1 MNMNADKKG
10 GMLRLYEIL
19 RDASVTRRAV
29 RFYEEQ
35 GLLLPAGRDQYGRR
49 IYVHSDLM
57 RLKLIRALRTAGL
70 SIAAI
75 RDVLDSR
82 AVRDGDSSPVS
93 WIERVEHVL
102 LQHGEELRQQ
112 LIAMQEGEKEVLS
125 AVSWLNAHKDEVTQ
139 PEGADEDEAVPFIVR
154 ALLCQPSTLST
165 APPAAAPPVRPES
178 PEGLSFTPTW

>member
-1 MNMNADKKG
+1 MTISTEKKG

-49 IYVHSDLM
+49 VYVHSDLM

-82 AVRDGDSSPVS
+82 AVRDSDRNPAS
-93 WIERVEHVL
+93 WIERVEQVL
-102 LQHGEELRQQ
+102 VQHGDELRQQ
-112 LIAMQEGEKEVLS
+112 LIAMQQGEKEVQR
-125 AVSWLNAHKDEVTQ
+125 AVEWLHEHREAQAQ
-139 PEGADEDEAVPFIVR
+139 PAGEEDEAVPFIVR

-165 APPAAAPPVRPES
+165 APPQAPAARNES
-178 PEGLSFTPTW
+178 PEGFAFTPTW

>member
-1 MNMNADKKG
+1 MNLNTDKKG

-82 AVRDGDSSPVS
+82 AVRDGDSSPGS
-93 WIERVEHVL
+93 WIERVERVL
-102 LQHGEELRQQ
+102 LQYSEELRQQ
-112 LIAMQEGEKEVLS
+112 LLSMQEGEKEVLS
-125 AVSWLNAHKDEVTQ
+125 AVSWLHEHR
-139 PEGADEDEAVPFIVR
+139 EAVIAPDGDDDDGVPFIVR
-154 ALLCQPSTLST
+154 ALMCQPSTLST
-165 APPAAAPPVRPES
+165 APPAAPPARPES
-178 PEGLSFTPTW
+178 SEGFGFTPTW

>member
-1 MNMNADKKG
+1 MKLSEEPKG

-82 AVRDGDSSPVS
+82 AVRPSDSSPAS
-93 WIERVEHVL
+93 WLERVE
-102 LQHGEELRQQ
+102 
-112 LIAMQEGEKEVLS
+112 
-125 AVSWLNAHKDEVTQ
+125 
-139 PEGADEDEAVPFIVR
+139 
-154 ALLCQPSTLST
+154 
-165 APPAAAPPVRPES
+165 
-178 PEGLSFTPTW
+178 

>member
-1 MNMNADKKG
+1 MNVTADKKG

-82 AVRDGDSSPVS
+82 AVREGDRAPTT
-93 WIERVEHVL
+93 WIERVENVL
-102 LQHGEELRQQ
+102 LQHAEALRQQ
-112 LIAMQEGEKEVLS
+112 LIAMQEGEREVLS
-125 AVSWLNAHKDEVTQ
+125 AVSWLHSHRDMMTQ
-139 PEGADEDEAVPFIVR
+139 PDGAEEDENTPFIAR
-154 ALLCQPSTLST
+154 AQLGQPSPLST
-165 APPAAAPPVRPES
+165 APPQPPPPRPGAV
-178 PEGLSFTPTW
+178 EGLSFPPPW

>member
-1 MNMNADKKG
+1 MTINEAPKG

-35 GLLLPAGRDQYGRR
+35 GLPLPAGRDQYGRR

-82 AVRDGDSSPVS
+82 AVRDNDGSTAT
-93 WIERVEHVL
+93 WIERVEQVL
-102 LQHGEELRQQ
+102 VQHGAELRQQ
-112 LIAMQEGEKEVLS
+112 LVAM
-125 AVSWLNAHKDEVTQ
+125 
-139 PEGADEDEAVPFIVR
+139 
-154 ALLCQPSTLST
+154 
-165 APPAAAPPVRPES
+165 
-178 PEGLSFTPTW
+178 